1 MIKDQNNISTDEMLK
16 TFNCGIGM
24 CVISSASRANE
35 VIKIFNQMGEK
46 ASIIGELTTRSNNKR
61 INFTNKNKIWNS

>member
-1 MIKDQNNISTDEMLK
+1 MLK

-24 CVISSASRANE
+24 CVIASLSKANE

-46 ASIIGELTTRSNNKR
+46 ASIIGELTARSNNKR